1 MYHAF
6 YGLSESPF
14 GLTPDP
20 KYLFAS
26 EGHKEA
32 LAHIAYGI
40 EERRGF
46 VLILGEVGTGKTTL
60 VRHVLRRFGPDVK
73 SVFLFNSSS
82 LGFEELLQAV
92 LRDLEVPSPGR
103 RRVDLID
110 TLNEVLLQEN
120 AAGRRVVL
128 IIDEAQH
135 LSASVLEDIRMLSNL
150 ETARSK
156 LLQIVLVGQ
165 PELGERLGQVNLR
178 QLRQRIGL
186 AAELKPLN
194 RSDTVQYVHHRLAVA
209 GCRDR
214 IFSRLALRTVY
225 RKSRGIPRL
234 INVICDKS
242 LVLGYGADK
251 KHIGRRIVSQVAGD
265 WAVFHTTGRDAT
277 TASSGRA
284 SARAPARSS
293 ARSRIRRTRRGS
305 HRGRIAAAV
314 SVGILLTGFLVVR
327 SGTWDQTGV
336 ARALMASV
344 ARLSPE
350 AASKTVRPEPATA
363 APQPVK
369 AHRDEPASAPPVT
382 APQEKAAPESQAAAP
397 EQPEGGAPTPGAPP
411 ISGPSPLPP
420 AEGPAAAVVTVGT
433 KDTLSWLLYSVYG
446 RADETVVD
454 VVQLANPR
462 LHDVDQLSAGQR
474 LRFPPLEPT
483 TMVHKAPNGRY
494 VVHLLTTSKPTDR
507 QLQKLRADIVSSG
520 RTVRL
525 ERVRLGTQREV
536 CYRLWVGDFPTA
548 REAEAFYRRAQP
560 GEAA

>member
-60 VRHVLRRFGPDVK
+60 VRHVLRRLGTDVK

-103 RRVDLID
+103 RRVDLIEA
-110 TLNEVLLQEN
+110 LNEFLLQEN
-120 AAGRRVVL
+120 SAGRRVVL

-135 LSASVLEDIRMLSNL
+135 LSAPVLEDIRMLSNL

-194 RSDTVQYVHHRLAVA
+194 RVDSIQYIKHRLAVA
-209 GCRDR
+209 GRQEP
-214 IFSRLALRTVY
+214 IFTQMALRMVY

-242 LVLGYGADK
+242 LVLGYGANK
-251 KHIGRRIVSQVAGD
+251 TRIGRRIVRQVAQD
-265 WAVFHTTGRDAT
+265 WTVFRLPQHAVPTVP
-277 TASSGRA
+277 SGR
-284 SARAPARSS
+284 RATER
-293 ARSRIRRTRRGS
+293 RIRRAPRRRVALGQ
-305 HRGRIAAAV
+305 IAAAV
-314 SVGILLTGFLVVR
+314 TVGALLVTGFLVAR
-327 SGTWDQTGV
+327 LGTPDQTAAVGRPAIAMSAV
-336 ARALMASV
+336 PLSTGEPSNAPTSTPSAVERRAAKV
-344 ARLSPE
+344 P
-350 AASKTVRPEPATA
+350 
-363 APQPVK
+363 
-369 AHRDEPASAPPVT
+369 RDEPAAAPVVTTETSLARPEVAVPESPSVLPSAALPPVPV
-382 APQEKAAPESQAAAP
+382 ASLPER
-397 EQPEGGAPTPGAPP
+397 
-411 ISGPSPLPP
+411 L
-420 AEGPAAAVVTVGT
+420 AAAVVTVSTG
-433 KDTLSWLLYSVYG
+433 DTLSWLLYSVYG

-454 VVQLANPR
+454 IAHLANPD
-462 LHDVDQLSAGQR
+462 LDDVDQLKTGQR
-474 LRFPPLEPT
+474 LRFPPLEPAA
-483 TMVHKAPNGRY
+483 MIHKVADGRY
-494 VVHLLTTSKPTDR
+494 LVHLLTTSKPADA
-507 QLQKLRADIVSSG
+507 QFQKLRADILSSG

-525 ERVRLGTQREV
+525 EPVRLGTLRPT
-536 CYRLWVGDFPTA
+536 CYRVWVGEFPNPQ
-548 REAEAFYRRAQP
+548 EAEAFYRRVRP

>member
-1 MYHAF
+1 VYHQF

-20 KYLFAS
+20 RYLFAS

-60 VRHVLRRFGPDVK
+60 VRHVLRRLGPDVK
-73 SVFLFNSSS
+73 SVFIFNSS

-110 TLNEVLLQEN
+110 ALNEFLLQEN

-165 PELGERLGQVNLR
+165 PELGERLGQPNLR

-186 AAELKPLN
+186 AAELKPLS
-194 RSDTVQYVHHRLAVA
+194 RSDSAKYIKHRLGVA
-209 GCRDR
+209 GCPRPV
-214 IFSRLALRTVY
+214 FTPLALRTVY
-225 RKSRGIPRL
+225 RKSGGVPRL
-234 INVICDKS
+234 INVMCDKA
-242 LVLGYGADK
+242 LVLGYGANK
-251 KHIGRRIVSQVAGD
+251 NRIGRGIVKQVAQD
-265 WAVFHTTGRDAT
+265 WTVFRM
-277 TASSGRA
+277 SGRPGSTVPPVRRTA
-284 SARAPARSS
+284 ER
-293 ARSRIRRTRRGS
+293 RIRRAPRGTRLGQVVAAVVVGALIVTGLLVVRLGTPDQTAAV
-305 HRGRIAAAV
+305 GLPAPAAV
-314 SVGILLTGFLVVR
+314 SGIRL
-327 SGTWDQTGV
+327 GV
-336 ARALMASV
+336 A
-344 ARLSPE
+344 
-350 AASKTVRPEPATA
+350 PEPA
-363 APQPVK
+363 APQPQVRSASGPELAVVDRAPGHDVAPDQPK
-369 AHRDEPASAPPVT
+369 AEAPTASDAAPPPVDPRSDGPAS
-382 APQEKAAPESQAAAP
+382 
-397 EQPEGGAPTPGAPP
+397 
-411 ISGPSPLPP
+411 I
-420 AEGPAAAVVTVGT
+420 VTVNKG
-433 KDTLSWLLYSVYG
+433 DTLSWLLYRVYG

-454 VVQLANPR
+454 LVQLANPG
-462 LHDVDQLSAGQR
+462 LGDVDELRTGQR
-474 LRFPPLEPT
+474 LRFPPLEPAE
-483 TMVHKAPNGRY
+483 MIHKVADGRY
-494 VVHLLTTSKPTDR
+494 LVHLLTTSKPTDSQFR
-507 QLQKLRADIVSSG
+507 KLRADILSAG

-525 ERVRLGTQREV
+525 EPVRLGTLCTR
-536 CYRLWVGDFPTA
+536 CYRVWVGNFSSS
-548 REAEAFYRRAQP
+548 REAETFYRRRSS